1 MSELFAIGLNH
12 KSAPVELRERLAVP
26 ADDHARIVSGLR
38 ELTGLSEAMVVS
50 TCNRVEVYGVGPA
63 KSIAG
68 DAVIAALAELRRVEV
83 GELGDHAFVRA
94 AGDAARHIFRVTASL
109 ESLVVG
115 EPQILGQVKEAFERA
130 KENGAVGPVLD
141 RCLSLAF
148 KSAKRVRSE
157 TEIARGAA
165 NVSSVAVEL
174 ASTIFGELAGCVA
187 LVIGAGEMAEGAA
200 THLRADGVAEIV
212 VVNRSPDRG
221 RSLAERV
228 QGRFEPWDRLAAEL
242 ARADIVITST
252 GAARPVID
260 RALLKPVIKGRRG
273 RPLFF
278 VDIAVP
284 RDVEADVTKLPQVF
298 LYNVDDL
305 QQIVHDNLRNRR
317 GEAER
322 ASALV
327 DEEVGEFLQWMR
339 TRAIGP
345 LIGELQ
351 SFGRDVVAAEIE
363 RVLPKLGELSEA
375 QRAIVEQLARQIM
388 QKLLHRPMANVRKG
402 AEHLDPAALAEAL
415 AALFELGPNVEDKAR
430 VGDAAVAMAAK
441 RTGAETT

>member
-26 ADDHARIVSGLR
+26 SDDHARIVAGLR
-38 ELTGLSEAMVVS
+38 EKTGLTEVMVVS
-50 TCNRVEVYGVGPA
+50 TCNRVEIYGVGPA
-63 KSIAG
+63 KTLAG
-68 DAVIAALAELRRVEV
+68 ETVIAALADLRRVEA
-83 GELGDHAFVRA
+83 GELGEHAFVRA

-115 EPQILGQVKEAFERA
+115 EPQILGQVKDAFERA

-174 ASTIFGELAGCVA
+174 ARTIFGELGGCVA

-212 VVNRSPDRG
+212 VVNRSAERG
-221 RSLAERV
+221 RGLAERV
-228 QGRFEPWDRLAAEL
+228 QGRYEPWDRLAAEL
-242 ARADIVITST
+242 GRADIVIAST
-252 GAARPVID
+252 GSPQPVVD
-260 RALLKPVIKGRRG
+260 RDLLKPVIKARRG

-284 RDVEADVTKLPQVF
+284 RDIEPDVTKLPQVF

-317 GEAER
+317 GEADR
-322 ASALV
+322 AAALV

-339 TRAIGP
+339 TRSIGP

-351 SFGRDVVAAEIE
+351 AFGRDIVAAEIE
-363 RVLPKLGELSEA
+363 RTLPKLGELTDA
-375 QRAIVEQLARQIM
+375 QRGQIEQLGRQIM

-402 AEHLDPAALAEAL
+402 GAHLDPAALAEAL
-415 AALFELGPNVEDKAR
+415 AALFELGPASSAPPAEAPVTIT
-430 VGDAAVAMAAK
+430 AK
-441 RTGAETT
+441 RTGTETT